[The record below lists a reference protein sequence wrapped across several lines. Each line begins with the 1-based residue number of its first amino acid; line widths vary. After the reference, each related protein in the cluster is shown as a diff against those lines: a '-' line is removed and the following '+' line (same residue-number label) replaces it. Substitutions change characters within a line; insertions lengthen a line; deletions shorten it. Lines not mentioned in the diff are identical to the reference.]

1 MAASARTA
9 LLRSYQPR
17 DLCQH
22 DVNGDDDDD
31 DDDDIG
37 DENDDGE
44 DYPTKADHLLLD
56 RGCWLPPSVF
66 QWERPDFWQMSS
78 HFSEN

>member
-1 MAASARTA
+1 MIYENNQVA
-9 LLRSYQPR
+9 
-17 DLCQH
+17 
-22 DVNGDDDDD
+22 DVNENHDAADDYDNDDIYDDD

-56 RGCWLPPSVF
+56 RGCSLPPSVF